1 MKRLKFHPSRMNK
14 KEICVNS
21 FSVRKSCFLVL
32 IALFFMMSAVTA
44 DTAFAQG
51 KGGPALTREKTGYA
65 LGVTIGRNMKNL
77 GIDIDPDMIVR
88 GIRDTTRGQLT
99 MTDQEIKTTLDNYEK
114 EIVRKLS
121 AKNKQEGEAFLKE
134 NKQRK
139 SVVTLPSG
147 LQYMILKEGKGPVP
161 KADSLVSLHY
171 KARMIDGVE
180 FESSYWN
187 NRPADIRVDKTIKG
201 WIEALTKMPAGSI
214 WRLYVPS
221 ELAYG
226 EAGAGPMIGPNAVI
240 ICDLELLSVR

>member
-1 MKRLKFHPSRMNK
+1 MNL
-14 KEICVNS
+14 
-21 FSVRKSCFLVL
+21 FSVRKSCLLVL

-44 DTAFAQG
+44 DPVFAQS
-51 KGGPALTREKTGYA
+51 KNSPALSREKTGYA
-65 LGVTIGRNMKNL
+65 IGVTIGRNMKNL

-88 GIRDTTRGQLT
+88 GIRDTSRGQLN

-121 AKNKQEGEAFLKE
+121 AKNKQEGEAFLKD
-134 NKQRK
+134 NKERK

-161 KADSLVSLHY
+161 KASDLVTLHY
-171 KARMIDGVE
+171 KAKMIDGVE

-187 NRPADIRVDKTIKG
+187 NRPAEITVSRAIKG
-201 WIEALTKMPAGSI
+201 WTEALTKMPTGSI
-214 WRLYVPS
+214 WRLYIPS

-240 ICDLELLSVR
+240 VCDLELLSIR